1 MILLKRLS
9 RNLEATAEDCLHRED
24 DGENPREEANMEA
37 T

>member
-9 RNLEATAEDCLHRED
+9 RNLESTAEDGLLRED
-24 DGENPREEANMEA
+24 DGENPREEANMQA